1 MKSIIDFLKNPESG
15 ISYKNNIPESINE
28 QIETYIKAKSKE
40 DKKEELLKLFSIFEK
55 HIQDWIIEEYS
66 PMIEEWITEE
76 FAPEVENWSV
86 EELIPSA
93 KDWMAK
99 EFIPKFKY
107 KFIEK
112 LIKYKSEEE
121 TFRKFSNC

>member
-1 MKSIIDFLKNPESG
+1 MKSIINFLKNPKSG

-66 PMIEEWITEE
+66 PMIEEWIIEE
-76 FAPEVENWSV
+76 FSPNVENWCCD
-86 EELIPSA
+86 ELIPA
-93 KDWMAK
+93 AK
-99 EFIPKFKY
+99 EWMEDQFIPEFRY
-107 KFIEK
+107 KFMEK
-112 LIKYKSEEE
+112 FIKYKSESE
-121 TFRKFSNC
+121 TFRKNANL